1 MKVKYISAVELVN
14 KIYPE
19 KGVDVYFAKDLP
31 GLYAVNNKGVLYYYI
46 TVDSAFSNSI
56 EMGHGYHTIDEILKA
71 VQYRRF
77 TYIPTKGKALLE
89 IAVARLPKDD
99 AQETQLGVE
108 LELESKTDAIW
119 STDHIP
125 EDKRYLIDNIG
136 WDCSLRKGRE
146 IRFKHPSLK
155 NWKFKDIKAILDA
168 CKEGGADALKHNTA
182 GMHIHVSGKNIKGV
196 CRKAQMNIDFL
207 NKILK
212 PIGCRDTMGN
222 GEPRYYGIG
231 SDIFN
236 NQEYTFNTAEF
247 RAWAATLDAKVFY
260 NRLKIAKHL
269 FEFLGSDKEP
279 QDFFK
284 AMPKYV
290 MKAYMFLYNHPENP
304 HKYGTKT
311 ERGLKKLMKLKDIK
325 CFK

>member
-1 MKVKYISAVELVN
+1 MKVKYISAVELSN

-31 GLYAVNNKGVLYYYI
+31 GLYAVNNKGVLYSYI
-46 TVDSAFSNSI
+46 TVDSTSSNSI
-56 EMGHGYHTIDEILKA
+56 EISHGYHSIEHILKA
-71 VQYRRF
+71 VQYRNN
-77 TYIPTKGKALLE
+77 TYKPIKGKALLE
-89 IAVARLPKDD
+89 IAVARFRKDD
-99 AQETQLGVE
+99 TQETQLGVE
-108 LELESKTDAIW
+108 LELESKTYDKW

-125 EDKRYLIDNIG
+125 EDKRHLIQDIG
-136 WDCSLRKGRE
+136 FDMSLRKGRE
-146 IRFKHPSLK
+146 IRFNHPSLK

-168 CKEGGADALKHNTA
+168 CKKGGADALKHHTA

-196 CRKAQMNIDFL
+196 CRKAQMNKDFL

-212 PIGCRDTMGN
+212 PIGCRDTMEHGK
-222 GEPRYYGIG
+222 PRYYGIG
-231 SDIFN
+231 YDIFH
-236 NQEYTFNTAEF
+236 NQEYIFNTAEF

-260 NRLKIAKHL
+260 NRLKIAKYL

-304 HKYGTKT
+304 HKYGTRT
-311 ERGLKKLMKLKDIK
+311 ERGLKKLMKLKDVK